1 MKIGLLVYIWLFAS
15 AFLCFH
21 LVINIDF
28 ILNNDTAQKGNSS
41 KHLKSVMIIHIDMI
55 TEKKKI
61 SCGGEQKGY
70 TIWLDQAPN
79 QELFRAGEVS

>member
-1 MKIGLLVYIWLFAS
+1 MKIGLLVCIWLFAW

-55 TEKKKI
+55 TEKKKT
-61 SCGGEQKGY
+61 SCGGELKGY
-70 TIWLDQAPN
+70 TILLDQAPN
-79 QELFRAGEVS
+79 QE